1 MKHDWPFIRT
11 TAICMLAHANS
22 LGKTDMGLGWN
33 LLCPCITLV
42 SCQLAHFEGTSHT
55 AMSSRLDNANV
66 SYRSWACFSL
76 RIGLMQGNPF
86 LGMDQVEQ
94 ETAWAMDF
102 SATAIV
108 EEEEDLI
115 PSNAS
120 EFEYVKVKHHC
131 MATVISC
138 TIWYTQQPNSV
149 ISLSLR

>member
-1 MKHDWPFIRT
+1 
-11 TAICMLAHANS
+11 
-22 LGKTDMGLGWN
+22 
-33 LLCPCITLV
+33 
-42 SCQLAHFEGTSHT
+42 
-55 AMSSRLDNANV
+55 
-66 SYRSWACFSL
+66 
-76 RIGLMQGNPF
+76 MQGNPF

-138 TIWYTQQPNSV
+138 TI
-149 ISLSLR
+149 